1 VNAVNAEKIAP
12 TVLLGLALGAP
23 CFAHHGVAP
32 HYDVSKPVTIDGVV
46 SRFEFINPHSF
57 VYVTAR
63 DDSGA
68 KQVWRCELAS
78 RSVLVRNGL
87 TAESFEVGEHVTLQG
102 VAARHNPTGCALRVA
117 RFADGTVLEAS
128 TLFGP
133 TLAAAAE
140 ASEEAGSVFG
150 TWTMKRFSVSRYE
163 GQLTPQGERARAAFD
178 PVKDDPAIYCD
189 PASPVR
195 FWINVNEP
203 FKIRREDH
211 TVVIDNRFM
220 DSRRI
225 VHLDAGGPGPEVPRS
240 TMGYST
246 GRFEGE
252 ALVVATSRFSAGVL
266 EPRYGVLHSE
276 NLELTEKLE
285 VNRATG
291 ELEIS
296 WTIDDPA
303 FFKEPVAQKELFVR
317 STWEPEPYDCKSGY
331 QQ

>member
-1 VNAVNAEKIAP
+1 VNALKLAAII
-12 TVLLGLALGAP
+12 LLGLALGAP

-57 VYVTAR
+57 VYITTR
-63 DDSGA
+63 DGA
-68 KQVWRCELAS
+68 GVKQVWRCELAS
-78 RSVLVRNGL
+78 RSVLMRNGL
-87 TAESFEVGEHVTLQG
+87 TADSFKVGEHVTVQG

-140 ASEEAGSVFG
+140 APEEGGSILG
-150 TWTMKRFSVSRYE
+150 TWTMKRFSVSTYE
-163 GQLTPQGERARAAFD
+163 GLLTAEGERARAAFD
-178 PVKDDPAIYCD
+178 PVKDDPAIDCD

-203 FKIRREDH
+203 FKIRRDAD

-220 DSRRI
+220 DSHRT
-225 VHLDAGGPGPEVPRS
+225 VHLDADTPGPEVPRS

-246 GRFEGE
+246 GRFEGD
-252 ALVVATSRFSAGVL
+252 ALIVTTSRFSAGVL

-276 NLELTEKLE
+276 NLKLTEKLE
-285 VNRATG
+285 VNRETG

-303 FFKEPVAQKELFVR
+303 FFKAPVAQKELFVR
-317 STWEPEPYDCKSGY
+317 STWEPEPYNCRPGY